1 MKEKNETNTEQEEKA
16 TKKFNFKE
24 LLRKW
29 WFWVIAILLIGAIAA
44 TGGSDSPDYGGNGE
58 SEGSGSSESTGS
70 ESQKDEWYKSG
81 TYKVG
86 KDIPAGEYLVKCSS
100 YSCYIQTATNSSGS
114 LDSIIANDNISTHT
128 YITVRDGEY
137 FTVTGGKFILSS
149 KADAISPDKN
159 GIYGEGTYKIGKD
172 LPAGEYKIKA
182 INSCYIE
189 VASNSDQTLHSIIT
203 NDNIA
208 VGTSTYITVSE
219 GQYLT
224 VKGGE
229 IYAD

>member
-1 MKEKNETNTEQEEKA
+1 MEEKNEINTEKEEKA
-16 TKKFNFKE
+16 TKKFNFKA
-24 LLRKW
+24 LLKKW
-29 WFWVIAILLIGAIAA
+29 WFWVIVILLIGAIGAA
-44 TGGSDSPDYGGNGE
+44 SGSGGSDDGDGEGG
-58 SEGSGSSESTGS
+58 SEGNSESSGSET
-70 ESQKDEWYKSG
+70 QKDEWYKAG

-86 KDIPAGEYLVKCSS
+86 KDIPAGEYLVKCAS
-100 YSCYIQTATNSSGS
+100 YSCYIQTASNSSGS
-114 LDSIIANDNISTHT
+114 IDSIIANDNISTHT

-149 KADAISPDKN
+149 KAAAITPDKN
-159 GIYGEGTYKIGKD
+159 GVYGEGTHKVGKD

-182 INSCYIE
+182 TNSCYIE
-189 VASNSDQTLHSIIT
+189 VASNSDQTFHSIVS